1 MSLEHAQVETHL
13 GPTVFV
19 HHGDTGLQLGYHPI
33 ITHQLVLPV
42 PPHGI
47 AAPTAS
53 YSSGKIGGIGSFVS

>member
-47 AAPTAS
+47 AAPHR
-53 YSSGKIGGIGSFVS
+53 KLFQR